1 MQALVSDRDVLPS
14 RERLL
19 EMLVRAQAGA
29 SFAPVGWL
37 VGLGAGLA
45 AQHGVQDAHPVAGDG
60 APVLAHDARPADRLE
75 EPVAGAL
82 LRQLGVDL
90 ERRHDVVREDRVH
103 LHDAFE
109 APGPHEGGPQ
119 RLRVAGRSDDDPA
132 EGPGAGSG
140 GIKNHGW

>member
-45 AQHGVQDAHPVAGDG
+45 ATLFTSQVSASGLFLVVVATSG
-60 APVLAHDARPADRLE
+60 AWGHLLARLGRRGWLPFPE
-75 EPVAGAL
+75 E
-82 LRQLGVDL
+82 
-90 ERRHDVVREDRVH
+90 E
-103 LHDAFE
+103 
-109 APGPHEGGPQ
+109 
-119 RLRVAGRSDDDPA
+119 
-132 EGPGAGSG
+132 
-140 GIKNHGW
+140 